1 LCGLLKISALLTLH
15 VPEPMREKDFN
26 TGLRG
31 VLFEAGH
38 YARMG
43 SAVWLYGWLVL
54 RQTHQ
59 SGGIGYVLGGS
70 PVTYREIEEETGFN
84 RRTLEAWMRTLRR
97 QGYIETR
104 QDRGGIVV
112 LILKAKKHRKPT
124 SLTLPTHR
132 KALRADVSS
141 GELRTAAANDDCL
154 RESTETGR
162 EFAER
167 GPSIDVATPAYPQQ
181 VQSFAAANGSS
192 FVDEIKKNREVKNGD
207 AKASR
212 ASSPHYEG
220 PAKVN
225 REHIE
230 RSNPQGKPS
239 YLETNQTTSR
249 SLSARSTDGNI
260 RSANVAPT
268 AQFGDEIKTTTP
280 SPSHGFARAYNPHE
294 TKFPWELR
302 KQMQLERAA
311 REEELRRELYVGTGP
326 EVRRT

>member
-1 LCGLLKISALLTLH
+1 
-15 VPEPMREKDFN
+15 MREKDFN

-70 PVTYREIEEETGFN
+70 PLTYREIEEETGFN
-84 RRTLEAWMRTLRR
+84 RRTLEAWMRALRR
-97 QGYIETR
+97 EGYIETR

-112 LILKAKKHRKPT
+112 LIVKAKKHRRPT

-132 KALRADVSS
+132 KAPRADLFS
-141 GELRTAAANDDCL
+141 GEPRAVVANDHYL

-162 EFAER
+162 ESAER
-167 GPSIDVATPAYPQQ
+167 GPSHCVATHAYPLQR
-181 VQSFAAANGSS
+181 QSFTAVNGSS
-192 FVDEIKKNREVKNGD
+192 SVDEIKKNSEAKNRD

-212 ASSPHYEG
+212 ASSPHNEG
-220 PAKVN
+220 PAHVI
-225 REHIE
+225 RDRVE
-230 RSNPQGKPS
+230 RSNPQVKPS
-239 YLETNQTTSR
+239 YLETKQTKSR
-249 SLSARSTDGNI
+249 SLSASTTYGEI
-260 RSANVAPT
+260 RSENVAPT
-268 AQFGDEIKTTTP
+268 SQFSKGINLTTP
-280 SPSHGFARAYNPHE
+280 RPSHGFARAFNPHE
-294 TKFPWELR
+294 TKLPWELR
-302 KQMQLERAA
+302 QRMQLERAA

>member
-1 LCGLLKISALLTLH
+1 LFRRCVTLH
-15 VPEPMREKDFN
+15 FYETMREKDFN

-70 PVTYREIEEETGFN
+70 PFTYREIEEETGFN

-97 QGYIETR
+97 EGYIETR
-104 QDRGGIVV
+104 LDRGGIVV

-124 SLTLPTHR
+124 PLTLTTNQ
-132 KALRADVSS
+132 KASRADSFK
-141 GELRTAAANDDCL
+141 GESRVRVAIGLGPRGNAEA
-154 RESTETGR
+154 GR
-162 EFAER
+162 EVAEY
-167 GPSIDVATPAYPQQ
+167 GTPVGVASGGYPERT
-181 VQSFAAANGSS
+181 QSFAEANGSS
-192 FVDEIKKNREVKNGD
+192 FVDEINKSTETQNRDQRKTRGNTFRVTETKVVPCE
-207 AKASR
+207 R
-212 ASSPHYEG
+212 AEQSNLR
-220 PAKVN
+220 VN
-225 REHIE
+225 
-230 RSNPQGKPS
+230 PS
-239 YLETNQTTSR
+239 YVRTNRTISK
-249 SLSARSTDGNI
+249 SVSASTTDGEI

-268 AQFGDEIKTTTP
+268 SQFGNKTRTTTS

-294 TKFPWELR
+294 TKLPWELR
-302 KQMQLERAA
+302 KRMQLERTT